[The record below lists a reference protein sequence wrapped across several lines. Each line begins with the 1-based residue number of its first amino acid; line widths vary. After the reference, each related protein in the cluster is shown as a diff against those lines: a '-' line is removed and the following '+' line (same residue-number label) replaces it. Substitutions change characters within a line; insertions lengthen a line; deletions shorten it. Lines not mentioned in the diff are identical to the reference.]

1 MTWQYNLE
9 RGDITDPDV
18 PQEQCHFTYPET
30 YAYYGGEVI
39 AERGRLFVNAPA
51 MLDLLKRYVAD
62 DPCAPADPRYAE
74 VAALIERIERIDNP
88 DEAALDMLHRISA
101 RLNEQF
107 QMDWPREWAQANL
120 EARSLIFNLCNKI
133 FKEHRIGIS
142 REEVE
147 GAAIIERKYQPVSN
161 PKRFER
167 CRWCGLEIPKS
178 DGGICDNCIPF

>member
-120 EARSLIFNLCNKI
+120 RKRKLSTFFEHGQWWV
-133 FKEHRIGIS
+133 EHRTTGAQWSVCDAEGLGIIGGFCFEQVTRGEMEKAERS
-142 REEVE
+142 E
-147 GAAIIERKYQPVSN
+147 GSGEAI
-161 PKRFER
+161 
-167 CRWCGLEIPKS
+167 
-178 DGGICDNCIPF
+178 